1 MGSSWC
7 KIILKNETPYTWH
20 YSGSHVDDPFPNSS
34 YTERK
39 ESGTLK
45 AREEKEYWPDRNGKR
60 CMFIL
65 KYGDHQHNS
74 FSYPYSGYQ
83 HTTFTIRES
92 LDRSV
97 IELHCSTHSVVETC
111 PNYAKK
117 EKDQQRREEEQRR
130 QERQERE
137 RRIEEEISKET
148 EEARRSLTE
157 AKLNLSPSLREQE
170 GHRQRTHVLQQVMG
184 DHETVIKRDEV

>member
-1 MGSSWC
+1 MKIHISLAIVYWSW
-7 KIILKNETPYTWH
+7 KQYTQPQILKIRPTP
-20 YSGSHVDDPFPNSS
+20 SPSHPLPVSKT
-34 YTERK
+34 TERK
-39 ESGTLK
+39 KLWQRQKPQIVLIKTSLLFQESGTLK

-97 IELHCSTHSVVETC
+97 IELHCSTHSDVETC
-111 PNYAKK
+111 PNYGKSYFFHFKPSGLYFNNPNAIV
-117 EKDQQRREEEQRR
+117 DLSAS
-130 QERQERE
+130 
-137 RRIEEEISKET
+137 EIIVKV
-148 EEARRSLTE
+148 
-157 AKLNLSPSLREQE
+157 PW
-170 GHRQRTHVLQQVMG
+170 
-184 DHETVIKRDEV
+184 